1 MLIELHVLKE
11 GLESLINSKDND
23 TIQSFR
29 SVFGF
34 NAKFFENLIYLS
46 GIADRGDDEA
56 DTTAAV
62 AAAAGSDNN
71 TNICDIC
78 AIVFLKLP
86 SYILLCNQQQATH
99 LVSDKIHFD
108 ADSVNISSVSSLK
121 WIDICKLFHSYILNS
136 TASLLVGIGPRAL
149 SSGDYLTCLI
159 KAITLLRPN
168 TSISAIECSNT
179 DMTFSQYIHSVNTR
193 INQRKSDQADS
204 NNEISVED
212 EEDYIVQRMV
222 QDIWIHL
229 IFLTRDLLIQF
240 PELLPKTL
248 PQLCESLLTE
258 EGVSEFLS
266 VDRKTF
272 PTSAECLLVL
282 IFSSIAVSLSSIPQ
296 SSSNTSSSSEED
308 VKATMIK
315 KQVRVKR
322 ITAARVCLKKLID
335 PIIDKLTDIIER
347 MLHHSPDKGVEAA
360 AMLCDIIQLFTTI
373 DESVTTTPLL
383 LKESI
388 NSSHE
393 KLISS
398 RLLSILVKI
407 WIDLLSGT
415 SNDRSGN
422 NMIATVSRITRILSV
437 ICLQRVESG
446 AFLIRL
452 PNFIKSINTIIETW
466 NINNDVIVKS
476 GCLISLLL
484 GLLASIDAGII
495 NANNNSASSQLELA
509 LQSTM
514 KNIIDEFT
522 RINLILSSKDLDDSN
537 TGRLIRSDN
546 ALPLIDSLSICI
558 EAYSIKLLSKTHK
571 DVVRLWTMD
580 IVNITNTITSK
591 IISKKSNQSDVND
604 INSNMVD
611 KSLDSLDDNLSFY
624 DDIRRLCKGFRSLLE
639 EQETT
644 KID

>member
-1 MLIELHVLKE
+1 
-11 GLESLINSKDND
+11 
-23 TIQSFR
+23 
-29 SVFGF
+29 
-34 NAKFFENLIYLS
+34 
-46 GIADRGDDEA
+46 
-56 DTTAAV
+56 
-62 AAAAGSDNN
+62 
-71 TNICDIC
+71 
-78 AIVFLKLP
+78 
-86 SYILLCNQQQATH
+86 
-99 LVSDKIHFD
+99 
-108 ADSVNISSVSSLK
+108 
-121 WIDICKLFHSYILNS
+121 
-136 TASLLVGIGPRAL
+136 
-149 SSGDYLTCLI
+149 
-159 KAITLLRPN
+159 
-168 TSISAIECSNT
+168 
-179 DMTFSQYIHSVNTR
+179 MTFSQYIHGVNIR

-229 IFLTRDLLIQF
+229 VFLTRDLLIQF

-258 EGVSEFLS
+258 EGVSEFS

-282 IFSSIAVSLSSIPQ
+282 IFSSIAVSLSSVPQ
-296 SSSNTSSSSEED
+296 SSSSTSASSSEMED
-308 VKATMIK
+308 VKVTMIK
-315 KQVRVKR
+315 KQVRIKR

-335 PIIDKLTDIIER
+335 PIFDKLTDIIER
-347 MLHHSPDKGVEAA
+347 MLQHSPDKGVEAA
-360 AMLCDIIQLFTTI
+360 AMLCDIIQLFTTV

-415 SNDRSGN
+415 NDDHSGN
-422 NMIATVSRITRILSV
+422 NMVATVSRITRILSV

-452 PNFIKSINTIIETW
+452 PNFMKSINTIIETW

-484 GLLASIDAGII
+484 GLLGSIDAGHI
-495 NANNNSASSQLELA
+495 NTNNNNASSQLELA

-514 KNIIDEFT
+514 KNVIDEFT
-522 RINLILSSKDLDDSN
+522 RINIILSSKDLDDSN

-558 EAYSIKLLSKTHK
+558 EAHSTKLLSKTHK

-580 IVNITNTITSK
+580 IVNTTNTITSK

-624 DDIRRLCKGFRSLLE
+624 DDIRRLCKGFRLSLIHISE
-639 EQETT
+639 PTRPY
-644 KID
+644 

>member
-1 MLIELHVLKE
+1 
-11 GLESLINSKDND
+11 
-23 TIQSFR
+23 
-29 SVFGF
+29 
-34 NAKFFENLIYLS
+34 
-46 GIADRGDDEA
+46 
-56 DTTAAV
+56 
-62 AAAAGSDNN
+62 
-71 TNICDIC
+71 
-78 AIVFLKLP
+78 
-86 SYILLCNQQQATH
+86 
-99 LVSDKIHFD
+99 
-108 ADSVNISSVSSLK
+108 
-121 WIDICKLFHSYILNS
+121 
-136 TASLLVGIGPRAL
+136 
-149 SSGDYLTCLI
+149 
-159 KAITLLRPN
+159 
-168 TSISAIECSNT
+168 
-179 DMTFSQYIHSVNTR
+179 MTFSQYIHGVNIR

-212 EEDYIVQRMV
+212 EEDYIVQRMI

-229 IFLTRDLLIQF
+229 VFLTRDLLIQF
-240 PELLPKTL
+240 LELLPKTL

-258 EGVSEFLS
+258 EGVSEFS

-282 IFSSIAVSLSSIPQ
+282 IFSSIAVSLSSSSQ
-296 SSSNTSSSSEED
+296 SSSSTSSSSSEMED
-308 VKATMIK
+308 IKVTMIK

-335 PIIDKLTDIIER
+335 PIFDKLTDIIER
-347 MLHHSPDKGVEAA
+347 MLQHSPDKGIEAA

-415 SNDRSGN
+415 NDDHSGN
-422 NMIATVSRITRILSV
+422 NMVATVSRITRILSV

-452 PNFIKSINTIIETW
+452 PNFMKSINTIIETW

-484 GLLASIDAGII
+484 GLLASIDAGHI
-495 NANNNSASSQLELA
+495 NNNNNNNASSQLELA

-522 RINLILSSKDLDDSN
+522 RINIILSSKDLDDSN

-558 EAYSIKLLSKTHK
+558 EAHSTKLLSKTHK

-580 IVNITNTITSK
+580 IVSTTNTITSK

-604 INSNMVD
+604 VNSNMVD